1 MPTPHCPQSTGLAS
15 RGAAG
20 SVCLYTPHWA
30 TSSLGQGLWL
40 LPPQL
45 RPGQLAVGPGDA
57 FETNK
62 LFIPLHAHVRGEP
75 NHRFLSPSP
84 HTHAH
89 TCARMH
95 TQTAHMHACV
105 HIQTYIHAYTHV
117 QAHTGAHT
125 HTHGIRNWPSA
136 IPGKLITRM
145 GQMNII
151 S

>member
-95 TQTAHMHACV
+95 TQTAHACMRT
-105 HIQTYIHAYTHV
+105 HTDICTCIHTRAGAYRC
-117 QAHTGAHT
+117 AHT
-125 HTHGIRNWPSA
+125 HRIRNWPSA